1 MIPLFIQLSLTA
13 FFGQDTC
20 QRNAVLC
27 GQPKSGLNMVLPA
40 PELYED
46 INGIGT
52 VLCMHSL
59 TLH

>member
-20 QRNAVLC
+20 QSNAVL
-27 GQPKSGLNMVLPA
+27 GEEPKLGLNMLLPA

-52 VLCMHSL
+52 VLCMH
-59 TLH
+59 